1 MKRWLWPLLA
11 VVVVVTWGLWPF
23 QRVSGEDAP
32 RDRVWTGWVTD
43 AASRPIRGALVVIDP
58 PPGGV
63 GAALL
68 AETDREGRFRL
79 PDPPSGRHRVLVAQ
93 INYLPIV
100 VEEVVL
106 DPAAP
111 PRAFVLRQTERI
123 IEGEVRDAEGSPI
136 EWSRVDYPAEVFA
149 PGELRGLRTHL
160 AVRTDAKGRF
170 RIARGLR
177 ADAPCTLSVGRTG
190 FTPAEVVVDLSA
202 GDPPRQSIRLDPL
215 PPAVLEGTV
224 VGPDGLSVPGA
235 HVEARNGGLVRCA
248 MADDEGRFAIG
259 GLEDGPVDVFV
270 LPSAIG
276 FRAGFA
282 PARDVRAVAPGTVRI
297 DLGWVPA
304 NERPG
309 AIALSFEVPE
319 PMGRVEAIWIRGEA
333 QSFEEIHVE
342 GGRCSAYQAGISP
355 GPVHVFIRAGEWI
368 ATERVDVPAGETIRV
383 TPAPVQGRSMRLHVR
398 DGAAGPPV
406 MGAIALPYVDAPG
419 GAVFELPPTTA
430 DERGEMELRGL
441 PDGCRVEVSA
451 PGREPRE
458 VVPDRPEQ
466 EVPLDPQ
473 R

>member
-1 MKRWLWPLLA
+1 MKRWIWPLLA
-11 VVVVVTWGLWPF
+11 VAVVLTWGLWPF

-43 AASRPIRGALVVIDP
+43 AASRPIRAALVVIDP
-58 PPGGV
+58 PPRGV
-63 GAALL
+63 GAALV

-79 PDPPSGRHRVLVAQ
+79 LDPPPGRHRVLVAQ
-93 INYLPIV
+93 INYLPVV

-106 DPAAP
+106 DPATP

-123 IEGEVRDAEGSPI
+123 IEGEVRDAAGSPI
-136 EWSRVDYPAEVFA
+136 EWARVDYPAEVFA
-149 PGELRGLRTHL
+149 PEELRGVQKHL

-177 ADAPCTLSVGRTG
+177 AGAPCELSVERTG
-190 FTPAEVVVDLSA
+190 FSPARSAVDLSA

-215 PPAVLEGTV
+215 PREVLEGTV
-224 VGPDGLSVPGA
+224 VGPDGLAVPGA

-259 GLEDGPVDVFV
+259 GLEAGFVDVFI

-282 PARDVRAVAPGTVRI
+282 PARDVRAEAPGTIRI
-297 DLGWVPA
+297 DLGWVPE

-309 AIALSFEVPE
+309 AIAVSFEVPE
-319 PMGRVEAIWIRGEA
+319 SMGRIEAIWIRGEA
-333 QSFEEIHVE
+333 QPFEEIHVE
-342 GGRCSAYQAGISP
+342 GGRCSAWQGGVSP
-355 GPVHVFIRAGEWI
+355 GPVHIFVRAGDWI
-368 ATERVDVPAGETIRV
+368 AAQTVDVPAGETVRV
-383 TPAPVQGRSMRLHVR
+383 TPSPRQGRFVRLHVR
-398 DGAAGPPV
+398 DGAGGPPV

-419 GAVFELPPTTA
+419 GAAFELPPTMA
-430 DERGEMELRGL
+430 DERGEVELRGL
-441 PDGCRVEVSA
+441 PEGCRVEVTA

-458 VVPDRPEQ
+458 VVPDRPDQ
-466 EVPLDPQ
+466 EVPLEPQ